1 MTMDTEEK
9 KEEINPE
16 EPAPAPAMEQ
26 KELPPEEMSFWQ
38 AAAGVFME
46 PSKAFPFLATKKAWI
61 AFPLILL
68 LVTTFVSTYV
78 FFERVDR
85 EAFIM
90 QQLRNNKFASQMPQD
105 QYEKVVND
113 FKEKNSL
120 TSSIWPGFFM
130 MVWLLLAA
138 VVYYFCFLAL
148 GGTGGFM
155 PTLIVVC
162 WAELT
167 TCAAQL
173 ISIPIMLAKAGD
185 QLLHPEA
192 ILLSNLGALVGP
204 EKISP
209 AIFSLLSAFDV
220 FAAWNLILLI
230 IGLAA
235 VSKLSKGMSAMI
247 ILSLYALK
255 IALKVA
261 WVAFFVQ

>member
-61 AFPLILL
+61 VFPLLL
-68 LVTTFVSTYV
+68 LLLTTFVSTYV

-105 QYEKVVND
+105 QYDKVVSD
-113 FKEKNSL
+113 FKDKNSL

-130 MVWLLLAA
+130 MVWLLLAS

-155 PTLIVVC
+155 PTLTVVC

-173 ISIPIMLAKAGD
+173 ISIPIMLAKAVTSFFTRRLSSFRTSGAHRTGKD
-185 QLLHPEA
+185 LARHILAASA
-192 ILLSNLGALVGP
+192 ID
-204 EKISP
+204 I
-209 AIFSLLSAFDV
+209 

-235 VSKLSKGMSAMI
+235 VSKLSRGMSATI